1 MYMYF
6 KLNEIAHLLLHTHC
20 SLFSDGGLCSFL
32 WFVTTPCILSVSLNT
47 GSQSFVKVCPGSTA
61 VSAPVSQHISLQH
74 DDHCVCARVC
84 MYACCVGEVLMRE
97 RMIWWEVE
105 LLSIL
110 KHSIVNDITP
120 PLALM

>member
-74 DDHCVCARVC
+74 DDHCVCACVYVC
-84 MYACCVGEVLMRE
+84 VLRRRGADEGKDDMVGGRASLNPQAQHCE
-97 RMIWWEVE
+97 
-105 LLSIL
+105 
-110 KHSIVNDITP
+110 
-120 PLALM
+120 